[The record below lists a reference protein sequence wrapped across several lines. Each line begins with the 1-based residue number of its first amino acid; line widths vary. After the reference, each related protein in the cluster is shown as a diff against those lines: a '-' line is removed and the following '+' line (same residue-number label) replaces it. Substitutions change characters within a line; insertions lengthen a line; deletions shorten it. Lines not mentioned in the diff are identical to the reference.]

1 MTTDERVQRALAV
14 RRETAIV
21 NGALQLGSLEQALEW
36 GKMIIDSRLA
46 PRGFERAS
54 QVVWCVQKGREL
66 GLGPATS
73 LDAFY
78 MTPEGKPALYA
89 EAAWA
94 IVLASGNVSDWDEES
109 GGTGLDAWHTFKV
122 LRRGDKRWRLATFS
136 QREAVAAGLVKPR
149 SGWEK
154 WPQRMRRARSL
165 AFLLHDVFPDLLK
178 GLRIEGEI
186 DEVEL
191 DAGGPEAAP
200 PASPARRAGEGRV
213 VSDPL
218 LDDDAPAAAPA
229 TEDVPAVPIE
239 DVLTDDDLT
248 PEIVETPGGHLVD
261 DGERPAVRPPSDD
274 PARDDAGHARATRK
288 GAAKQMDRALWDDEE
303 GE

>member
-1 MTTDERVQRALAV
+1 
-14 RRETAIV
+14 
-21 NGALQLGSLEQALEW
+21 
-36 GKMIIDSRLA
+36 
-46 PRGFERAS
+46 
-54 QVVWCVQKGREL
+54 
-66 GLGPATS
+66 
-73 LDAFY
+73 
-78 MTPEGKPALYA
+78 
-89 EAAWA
+89 
-94 IVLASGNVSDWDEES
+94 
-109 GGTGLDAWHTFKV
+109 
-122 LRRGDKRWRLATFS
+122 
-136 QREAVAAGLVKPR
+136 
-149 SGWEK
+149 
-154 WPQRMRRARSL
+154 
-165 AFLLHDVFPDLLK
+165 VFPDLLK